1 MPLMKPSL
9 RWIQTDLD
17 WVRPFYEAAAQL
29 VEDEFVENSV
39 TGHRMRFD
47 QGHRDVLV
55 ARGNIFPHTDMEF
68 EPWGYVLVL
77 RTNQPVF
84 KVHAQP
90 PLVLR
95 QGMLVEFTAHRR
107 HSLQQG
113 PDDLLVWLPWDDHEQ
128 ATWKHAL
135 ACLERPNRL
144 FQVL

>member
-1 MPLMKPSL
+1 MKPSL
-9 RWIQTDLD
+9 RWTQTDLD
-17 WVRPFYEAAAQL
+17 WVRPFYEAAARL
-29 VEDEFVENSV
+29 NPRDFVEKSV
-39 TGHRMRFD
+39 QGLRMQFD

-55 ARGNIFPHTDMEF
+55 ARGNIFPHTDSEF
-68 EPWGYVLVL
+68 EPWAYVLVL
-77 RTNQPVF
+77 RANAPTL

-113 PDDLLVWLPWDDHEQ
+113 RNDLLVWLPWDDHEQ

-144 FQVL
+144 YQVY